1 MQTGVHPRK
10 TVGLG
15 LPDVKLPL
23 GLIAPHHKALAEFK
37 TFRVF
42 IALAFGLPYHLH
54 VSCLIRIL
62 FSGRCA
68 SGGLKLRRFNGN
80 GL

>member
-1 MQTGVHPRK
+1 VR
-10 TVGLG
+10 
-15 LPDVKLPL
+15 LPL

-42 IALAFGLPYHLH
+42 IALASGLPYHLH
-54 VSCLIRIL
+54 MSCQIRIL
-62 FSGRCA
+62 FSARCA
-68 SGGLKLRRFNGN
+68 STGSKLRRFNGN